1 MRKEEQN
8 FVEIED
14 DAVGQLLGGLKR
26 VEAPGDFDFHVKAR
40 IAKGRPAARNASLI
54 PSWLRVAV
62 PLVLILFVGGYFGF
76 RLIYSPAANTEPV
89 ARVDTVRQP
98 DIAPVIEMPVQ
109 TEIVTASTNKELTA
123 QIGMKPTNASEKTAV
138 VMPEKLVSKTGS
150 TNQNRGGGFRDES
163 VGPGTVLRPK
173 GIDSHRI
180 LPKQIVGS
188 SGLAAQ
194 DMLTQLGINATY
206 SEASWKIGV
215 VTQNSIAERSGL
227 KAGDVIEAINDQ
239 NLSEKTTLAMPF
251 SGKNIRVRR
260 DGKIMQIDLKR

>member
-76 RLIYSPAANTEPV
+76 RSIYSPDVNVEPV
-89 ARVDTVRQP
+89 GLVKEEQPVKIAPIDAEPSAEVAEVPLDGTVRNP
-98 DIAPVIEMPVQ
+98 IEVKPPITDDKIVASVNKSPVPER
-109 TEIVTASTNKELTA
+109 L
-123 QIGMKPTNASEKTAV
+123 V
-138 VMPEKLVSKTGS
+138 VKTGS
-150 TNQNRGGGFRDES
+150 SNRNSD
-163 VGPGTVLRPK
+163 
-173 GIDSHRI
+173 
-180 LPKQIVGS
+180 GS
-188 SGLAAQ
+188 SRVSAQ
-194 DMLTQLGINATY
+194 RIARPITLVKPKEFENPVGINARDILMQLGINATY